1 MEGTV
6 GLKGFHSGCF
16 TLLSLSH
23 RPRQPMQGQSTPRT
37 FHAAHCRNFFAWPW
51 AYQGQT
57 KASIHPEAIHRTHTN
72 LRSSVMGMKWYSAWE
87 ARSGA
92 SVCLQGSAESLRPG
106 LVNFVIAVA
115 YHFFPSL
122 PAAFTQP
129 GLSLLADPCIFLD
142 LLISFLPC
150 QGCGCNKPSVWEN
163 PFSGYHRILKESTN
177 VNMP

>member
-1 MEGTV
+1 MGASLFYLSATDLGSQCRASQPPELFTQHIAGIFSH
-6 GLKGFHSGCF
+6 GLGPIKVKP
-16 TLLSLSH
+16 
-23 RPRQPMQGQSTPRT
+23 RP
-37 FHAAHCRNFFAWPW
+37 
-51 AYQGQT
+51 
-57 KASIHPEAIHRTHTN
+57 ASVSRLYRTHTN

-106 LVNFVIAVA
+106 LVNVVIAVA

-142 LLISFLPC
+142 PLISFLPC